1 MKILI
6 IEDEPSLAD
15 VIASGMT
22 QAGYDVIVANDG
34 ITGLSLARSE
44 RLSLILLDIMLPGM
58 DGWQVCAALRQERN
72 TIPILMLTARDAVRD
87 RVHGLEIGADDYL
100 PKPFDFTELVAR
112 VSAILRRDRVNK
124 ARVIQVG
131 DLEIDT
137 TSRVV
142 RRGGKDISLTPREYT
157 LLEALAAHE
166 GQILSRD
173 IIQERVW
180 MDDDSLSNTVDV
192 YIGTLRKKIDAGHD
206 DRLIQTVHGVGYVL
220 RASDSERKA
229 VS

>member
-34 ITGLSLARSE
+34 VTGLALARSE

-58 DGWQVCAALRQERN
+58 DGWQVCAELRKDRN

-142 RRGGKDISLTPREYT
+142 RRAGKDISLTPREYT

-220 RASDSERKA
+220 RASDTERKA
-229 VS
+229 AS